1 MSKCED
7 ISGILKY
14 LQKNLTYKRFHHS
27 LGVAYTA
34 SALAMCHGVNLK
46 DAELAGLLHDCA
58 KWMDNEE
65 SIKFCTQNNISI
77 SEIEKRNP
85 YLLHGKIGCFIAA
98 NKFEIDNEDVL
109 KAISNHTTGRPEMTS
124 LEKIIFIADYIEPS
138 RETLTNLPEIRKIA
152 FKDLNGA
159 LIRILK
165 DTLEYLSNRGGEM
178 DPMTI
183 KTYDYYRAE

>member
-7 ISGILKY
+7 ISDILKY

-58 KWMDNEE
+58 KWMNNEE
-65 SIKFCTQNNISI
+65 SIKFCKQNSISI

-98 NKFEIDNEDVL
+98 NKFKIDNEDVL

-124 LEKIIFIADYIEPS
+124 LEKIIFVADYIEPS